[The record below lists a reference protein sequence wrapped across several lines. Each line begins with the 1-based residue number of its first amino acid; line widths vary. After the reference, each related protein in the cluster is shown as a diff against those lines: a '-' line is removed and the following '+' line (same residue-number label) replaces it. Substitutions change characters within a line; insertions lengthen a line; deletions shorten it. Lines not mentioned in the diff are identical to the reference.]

1 MTNMNYVGTT
11 NPLFTSGPTASPE
24 KDQLDIPYKAWP
36 IKPDQVPFSSGLPQ
50 APSGGFIK

>member
-1 MTNMNYVGTT
+1 MNYVGTT

-50 APSGGFIK
+50 APSGGFIKW